1 MGVGPPRLDKYDK
14 ILSRLFENLAL
25 FHILKGIDGPHMITA
40 HAPTDV
46 RGIRRRFL
54 KNLCFICDYRKG
66 GDTTTSIALES
77 QTNEVILWVAANFTP
92 HNNVILFLDDT
103 LQQLQRDPKGTEE
116 ERERLRKKLTKNCVG
131 FAAPRLKKEC
141 KLLLRATRYC
151 EKYLIEDATAVQGA
165 ERRSLI
171 EWLPRFSA
179 TNIDTLVLCQTAYD
193 SRHDPQMSS
202 LGSLS
207 RELGVAPRETV
218 MNIKAVRHLIG
229 RLAERI
235 RIPTLL
241 IEDFLKLG
249 LLFNS
254 YQIKKVQAPT
264 PAIVPPADGLRN
276 LNSILK
282 RILQPG
288 DPRLKDMQSYLA
300 RLDGPL
306 KLEDAIRSMYDEDNG
321 QARVHSEIQVLEE
334 FHRNQRSFVDG
345 DRYIACSKLAC
356 LCCKFYFRHHPG
368 RFEEPESHQKAYLN
382 WRPIKLPGGWE
393 NEHWPHQRK
402 ALGMLSSELST
413 AVEKQIETQQQPT
426 PWQPDSVTNITE
438 TMSSVSLGEVEAD
451 KVLGIGDGWSDGE
464 FITDL
469 CQLSNDI
476 LTSILTD
483 SASLAHINEDEFS
496 DHSEDSDTESDG
508 GAGLDA

>member
-77 QTNEVILWVAANFTP
+77 QTNKVILWVAANFTP
-92 HNNVILFLDDT
+92 HDKVILFLDDI
-103 LQQLQRDPKGTEE
+103 LQQLQSDPKGTEE
-116 ERERLRKKLTKNCVG
+116 ERERLRKKLTKKCVD

-151 EKYLIEDATAVQGA
+151 EKYLKEDATAVQGA
-165 ERRSLI
+165 
-171 EWLPRFSA
+171 
-179 TNIDTLVLCQTAYD
+179 VLCQTAYD

-235 RIPTLL
+235 RIPALL

-306 KLEDAIRSMYDEDNG
+306 KLEDAIRFMYDEDNG

-345 DRYIACSKLAC
+345 DRYIACSKIAC

-451 KVLGIGDGWSDGE
+451 EVLGIGDGWSD
-464 FITDL
+464 
-469 CQLSNDI
+469 
-476 LTSILTD
+476 D

-496 DHSEDSDTESDG
+496 DQSEDSDTESDG
-508 GAGLDA
+508 GVVLGV

>member
-92 HNNVILFLDDT
+92 HNNVILFLNDT

-116 ERERLRKKLTKNCVG
+116 ERERLRKKLTKKCVD

-151 EKYLIEDATAVQGA
+151 EKYLKEDATAVQGA
-165 ERRSLI
+165 
-171 EWLPRFSA
+171 
-179 TNIDTLVLCQTAYD
+179 VLCQTAYD

-438 TMSSVSLGEVEAD
+438 TMSSASLGEVEAD
-451 KVLGIGDGWSDGE
+451 KVLGIGDGWSD
-464 FITDL
+464 
-469 CQLSNDI
+469 
-476 LTSILTD
+476 D

-496 DHSEDSDTESDG
+496 DQSEDSDTESDG